1 MELLVSRFATNNAGA
16 RWLRFHATAVF
27 AFLYLPIAVLI
38 LYSFNGQGVG
48 GFPPHDLTLS
58 WYRTLFA
65 DGPIW
70 DSVLNSLEVALAA
83 MAISLAFG
91 IPAALALDRA
101 QFPGKALFRRLVLLP
116 LILPGIITGLSLL
129 MLFDL
134 MAIKLSLL
142 TITLGHGTALIS
154 VATTEVFAG
163 LQKLDRAQ
171 EEASLDLGANYWQT
185 FWRIT
190 VPNLKLSIIGA
201 ALLIFTLSMD
211 EIAVSF
217 FLIGRDN
224 TLPLEIWGRLR
235 RGITPEINAIS
246 TIIFVFSLVTIVV
259 WYRLRV
265 PDERAADVGAEFIEA
280 TTTDSADAEL
290 A

>member
-1 MELLVSRFATNNAGA
+1 MQGP
-16 RWLRFHATAVF
+16 RWLLLHCLVVF
-27 AFLYLPIAVLI
+27 AFLYLPIVVLI
-38 LYSFNGQGVG
+38 VYSFNGGGVG
-48 GFPPHDLTLS
+48 GFPPHDLTLN
-58 WYRTLFA
+58 WYRILLD
-65 DGPIW
+65 DGAIW
-70 DSVLNSLEVALAA
+70 DSVGNSLLVAFAA
-83 MAISLAFG
+83 MVIALAFG

-101 QFPGKALFRRLVLLP
+101 NFPGKALFRRLVLLP

-129 MLFDL
+129 MLFNAVDL
-134 MAIKLSLL
+134 KLSLL
-142 TITLGHGTALIS
+142 TIMLGHGTALIS

-185 FWRIT
+185 FWRVTI
-190 VPNLKLSIIGA
+190 PNLKLPIIGA

-246 TIIFVFSLVTIVV
+246 TVIFVFSLIAIVA

-265 PDERAADVGAEFIEA
+265 RAEGSAEVGSELIE
-280 TTTDSADAEL
+280 T
-290 A
+290 

>member
-1 MELLVSRFATNNAGA
+1 MELLVSTTNITSSGS
-16 RWLRFHATAVF
+16 RWLLLHAVLVF
-27 AFLYLPIAVLI
+27 AFLYLPIAILI
-38 LYSFNGQGVG
+38 VYSFNGPGVG
-48 GFPPHDLTLS
+48 GFPPRNLTFD

-65 DGPIW
+65 DGAIW
-70 DSVLNSLEVALAA
+70 ESVANSLMVA
-83 MAISLAFG
+83 AITVVIALGLG

-101 QFPGKALFRRLVLLP
+101 QFPGKGVFRRLVLLP

-129 MLFDL
+129 TLF
-134 MAIKLSLL
+134 ARAQINLSLM
-142 TITLGHGTALIS
+142 TIVLGHGTALIS

-185 FWRIT
+185 FWMVT
-190 VPNLKLSIIGA
+190 VPNVKLSIIGA

-217 FLIGRDN
+217 FLIGREN

-246 TIIFVFSLVTIVV
+246 TIIFVFSLMAIVT
-259 WYRLRV
+259 WYRLRTKAEAS
-265 PDERAADVGAEFIEA
+265 PEIGAELIEA
-280 TTTDSADAEL
+280 SAQAD
-290 A
+290 